1 MKVKDILE
9 LCDLNRVIN
18 IVEDGEVL
26 SSYDGRDSI
35 AEEYLEL
42 EVRQISSAEGAI
54 IIEIGFSDSAGLP
67 EGYAEVEYNDFED
80 AEAIAGSRWDDMNYL
95 HYMER

>member
-9 LCDLNRVIN
+9 LCDLNRVIK
-18 IVEDGEVL
+18 IVDDGEVL

-35 AEEYLEL
+35 AEEHLEL
-42 EVRQISSAEGAI
+42 EVRQISSDEGAI
-54 IIEIGFSDSAGLP
+54 IIEVGFPCSAGLP
-67 EGYAEVEYNDFED
+67 EGYAEVEYNDMED
-80 AEAIAGSRWDDMNYL
+80 AEAILGARWDDMNYQ